1 MGKEN
6 LCRLAAGATII
17 AEGKICFSVAVRGFA
32 ADARVVLRAVA
43 SVVGTANKSKVV
55 FENDLR
61 RTFFEIEDKTQNR
74 LPEARRA
81 TLGDF
86 PKSAQL
92 WRAEKSWVDFS
103 LRILFEQFR
112 LMSKERNLFTFSTF
126 IEQGLLEQIAEFTA
140 KL

>member
-17 AEGKICFSVAVRGFA
+17 AEGKIYFSAAVRGFA

-61 RTFFEIEDKTQNR
+61 RTFFEIEDKPKTVC
-74 LPEARRA
+74 RRR
-81 TLGDF
+81 GGR
-86 PKSAQL
+86 P
-92 WRAEKSWVDFS
+92 
-103 LRILFEQFR
+103 
-112 LMSKERNLFTFSTF
+112 
-126 IEQGLLEQIAEFTA
+126 
-140 KL
+140 